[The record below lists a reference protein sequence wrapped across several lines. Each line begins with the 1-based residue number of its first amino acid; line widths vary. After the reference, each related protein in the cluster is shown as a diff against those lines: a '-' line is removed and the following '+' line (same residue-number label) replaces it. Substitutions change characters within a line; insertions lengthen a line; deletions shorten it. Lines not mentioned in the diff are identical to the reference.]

1 MENKKRWDFKNTQD
15 VNYFMLI
22 CYLYYLKKG
31 DLKIKGT
38 DKLDVAKD
46 DSIEI
51 GKLMQK
57 ARKTVDSKSE
67 EGMFL
72 TSIGMIWNFKENRE
86 KVKEICK
93 NLGCNMN
100 ADLNKYII
108 KFINAEQLIGKT
120 KFLESLG
127 EKPVNSYNCLSLSL
141 LLDPEGFYRKYNI
154 MPEEVVNKFVLNRN
168 IKKQDC
174 NEKNR

>member
-72 TSIGMIWNFKENRE
+72 TSIGMIWNFKE
-86 KVKEICK
+86 K
-93 NLGCNMN
+93 
-100 ADLNKYII
+100 
-108 KFINAEQLIGKT
+108 
-120 KFLESLG
+120 S
-127 EKPVNSYNCLSLSL
+127 
-141 LLDPEGFYRKYNI
+141 
-154 MPEEVVNKFVLNRN
+154 
-168 IKKQDC
+168 
-174 NEKNR
+174 